1 MTTSL
6 ALAPGPSSPRL
17 GFLGIGWM
25 GLKRL
30 ESIQQFGVAQIAAV
44 CDPARDHVA
53 RVRARATGAAVCKSL
68 EHMVDLNLDGIVV
81 CTPEALHAQQCLE
94 ALSWG
99 LPIFCQR
106 PLARTAAETSAV
118 VLEAQTQDC
127 LLDVDL
133 CYRHLVAVDA
143 IMDLARS
150 GALGDLYGARLSC
163 RNAGGSRPTWL
174 HDPRLSGGGCAAD
187 LATHLVDLAVR
198 VLGSPVVSVDTGG
211 HDQTARLQL
220 ESGVTVD
227 LECTWSAALGRDAE
241 IEVDFFGTRANALL
255 RNVGGSFHD
264 FVATSSQGRSS
275 LLVEPPDDCA
285 PRALASWAWRL
296 GEGAGFDCEAWELV
310 QLARVIDAIY
320 GRAEESAEPPAQS
333 LPRVFPAV
341 PWGVEPA
348 A

>member
-1 MTTSL
+1 
-6 ALAPGPSSPRL
+6 
-17 GFLGIGWM
+17 M

-30 ESIQQFGVAQIAAV
+30 ESIQSFGVGQIAAV

-53 RVRARATGAAVCKSL
+53 RVRARATGAAVCSSL
-68 EHMVDLNLDGIVV
+68 EQMVDLDLDGIVV
-81 CTPEALHAQQCLE
+81 STPEALHAQQCLE

-106 PLARTAAETSAV
+106 PLARNAAETTAV
-118 VLEAQTQDC
+118 VLEAQNQDC

-143 IMDLARS
+143 IRDLAGS

-163 RNAGGSRPTWL
+163 RNAGGSQPAWL
-174 HDPRLSGGGCAAD
+174 HDARLSGGGCAAD

-198 VLGSPVVSVDTGG
+198 VLGSPVESVESGVADA
-211 HDQTARLQL
+211 TARLHL
-220 ESGVTVD
+220 ASGAAVD
-227 LECTWSAALGRDAE
+227 LSCTWSATLGRDAV
-241 IEVDFFGTRANALL
+241 IEADFFGTRGNALL
-255 RNVGGSFHD
+255 RNVGGSFYD
-264 FVATSSQGRSS
+264 FVATRVQGDESS

-285 PRALASWAWRL
+285 PRALASWAWRV

-320 GRAEESAEPPAQS
+320 GRVEESVETSPPAR
-333 LPRVFPAV
+333 PRLAA
-341 PWGVEPA
+341 PWMEPA